1 MKAPDASVGNT
12 ENFTFQA
19 RALLDQVAG
28 VAESLPACATF
39 ADALRTMEIIQAVV
53 TSVRQLRASDYLSRT
68 PRTGVGLGVVE
79 GVLGGPLLVEDEPV
93 GQAEGG
99 AGN

>member
-1 MKAPDASVGNT
+1 MKAPDASVGNA

-39 ADALRTMEIIQAVV
+39 ADALRTMEII
-53 TSVRQLRASDYLSRT
+53 
-68 PRTGVGLGVVE
+68 
-79 GVLGGPLLVEDEPV
+79 
-93 GQAEGG
+93 
-99 AGN
+99 